1 MEPVSNG
8 QRSQRRSGVHA
19 VSTFTVMVASPDAV
33 LVAEVTSYLA
43 PFGYS
48 VIGVGDSMTALER
61 VRTERP
67 DLVIAD
73 VDLPPLTGFEL
84 CQSLKQDPSLL
95 VIPVLLVTDVAT
107 DDLRVRSLAVGADD
121 LLGRPVHGLILR
133 ARVRSSLKAKAYL
146 QQVLRDR
153 GRLEELVKERIK
165 DIERVTLGLVAA
177 LERTNRFNDTDTGLH
192 IRRVSAY
199 SELLA
204 RGLELEPALT
214 SRIARYASLHDVGK
228 VGLPDSIL
236 KKQGKLTPEEFE
248 AMKVH
253 TVIGNEILLDAGA
266 DPIACTIAFAHHER
280 FDGSGYPRGLAGNGI
295 PIEARVVALAD
306 VYDALTT
313 RRCYKAAMGQEDAL
327 KVVLAESGK
336 HFDPGIVRVMQRCE
350 PQFLQ
355 VLEANAG

>member
-1 MEPVSNG
+1 MGTEDNI
-8 QRSQRRSGVHA
+8 QRTLRRGGVQA
-19 VSTFTVMVASPDAV
+19 VSTFTVMVASPDGA
-33 LVAEVTSYLA
+33 LQAEVNSYLA
-43 PFGYS
+43 PFGY
-48 VIGVGDSMTALER
+48 GVTGVTDSMSALER
-61 VRTERP
+61 IRTERP
-67 DLVIAD
+67 DLVVAD

-84 CQSLKQDPSLL
+84 GQSLKQDPALH
-95 VIPVLLVTDVAT
+95 VIPLILVAGTAT
-107 DDLRVRSLAVGADD
+107 DDLRVRALAVGADD
-121 LLGRPVHGLILR
+121 LLSRPVHGLVLR
-133 ARVRSSLKAKAYL
+133 ARVRASLKAKAYL

-204 RGLELEPALT
+204 RGLELEPSLT

-236 KKQGKLTPEEFE
+236 KKHGKLTAEEFE

-253 TVIGNEILLDAGA
+253 TTIGNEILMDSGA
-266 DPIACTIAFAHHER
+266 DPTACTIAYCHHER
-280 FDGSGYPRGLAGNGI
+280 FNGGGYPRSLSGNAI

-306 VYDALTT
+306 VFDALTT
-313 RRCYKAAMGQEDAL
+313 RRCYKSAIQPEEAL
-327 KVVLAESGK
+327 RVVREESGK
-336 HFDPGIVRVMQRCE
+336 HFDPGIVRVLLRNE
-350 PQFLQ
+350 AVFLQ
-355 VLEANAG
+355 VLDAHKD